1 MCVLSTSHRLRTIN
15 KNNIFSPGCY
25 LTRDWFFF
33 YYYSTKQEIEF
44 YYIYNRKRGS
54 VYISFGFVLCVR
66 SSIDEGLSEITTVQQ
81 EQLQLQRTKKIRTN
95 LLEDDNHVFDLQGA
109 LLEKSTAEGA
119 L

>member
-1 MCVLSTSHRLRTIN
+1 MCAFHLTSTTHHKQKQHFLTGLLFNPRLVL
-15 KNNIFSPGCY
+15 
-25 LTRDWFFF
+25 FF
-33 YYYSTKQEIEF
+33 YYSTKQEIEF
-44 YYIYNRKRGS
+44 YYIYNRKRRS

-81 EQLQLQRTKKIRTN
+81 EQLQRTKKIRTN

-109 LLEKSTAEGA
+109 LLEQSTAEGA